1 MKTSVDYMEGPVEF
15 NDTSGQA
22 AVTLEVPSETPG
34 YEIIPAK
41 QPLKVK
47 HGVVTLYG
55 DESSL
60 NSQICVVLDILVIAQ
75 LQSACSNCWNNS

>member
-22 AVTLEVPSETPG
+22 AVTLEVLSETPG
-34 YEIIPAK
+34 YKISPAK

-47 HGVVTLYG
+47 HGVVTLY
-55 DESSL
+55 D
-60 NSQICVVLDILVIAQ
+60 SQICVVLDILVIAQ
-75 LQSACSNCWNNS
+75 LQSAVTVVIIIS

>member
-47 HGVVTLYG
+47 HGV
-55 DESSL
+55 
-60 NSQICVVLDILVIAQ
+60 
-75 LQSACSNCWNNS
+75 

>member
-47 HGVVTLYG
+47 HGALTLY
-55 DESSL
+55 D
-60 NSQICVVLDILVIAQ
+60 SQICVVLDILVIAQ
-75 LQSACSNCWNNS
+75 LQSAVTVVIIIS